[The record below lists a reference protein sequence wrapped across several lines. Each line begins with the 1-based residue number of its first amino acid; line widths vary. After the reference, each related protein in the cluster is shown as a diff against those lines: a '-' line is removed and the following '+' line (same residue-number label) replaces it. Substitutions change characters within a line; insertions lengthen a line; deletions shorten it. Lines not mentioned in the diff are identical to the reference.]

1 MGNIWRWLA
10 FRLKLR
16 PTSAQPPLDGNA
28 EWQLNICSCLVKSF
42 CMSQPGGFFFCAFSR
57 RCCQFTYK
65 LPQPGGSEITE
76 DVSSKTLRRDT
87 SLTIEAYVLGGKS
100 APSWTQYILLIQLLV
115 FHVSALVC
123 KASLPCVAQP
133 QQSERF
139 PVFSPR
145 GRFRSNGS
153 HAWFP
158 EKFLQKNCDRIRF
171 NVL

>member
-1 MGNIWRWLA
+1 MAYI
-10 FRLKLR
+10 
-16 PTSAQPPLDGNA
+16 PPLPKLLKGSRSHWSLPQVA
-28 EWQLNICSCLVKSF
+28 WWSHPLHHVTPMFPCCLSQTLFPSSLEQILRQWRRSLYLVKSIAACDSAGWLIHSF
-42 CMSQPGGFFFCAFSR
+42 GAIVGGHI
-57 RCCQFTYK
+57 YNH
-65 LPQPGGSEITE
+65 L
-76 DVSSKTLRRDT
+76 
-87 SLTIEAYVLGGKS
+87 
-100 APSWTQYILLIQLLV
+100 YILLIQLLV